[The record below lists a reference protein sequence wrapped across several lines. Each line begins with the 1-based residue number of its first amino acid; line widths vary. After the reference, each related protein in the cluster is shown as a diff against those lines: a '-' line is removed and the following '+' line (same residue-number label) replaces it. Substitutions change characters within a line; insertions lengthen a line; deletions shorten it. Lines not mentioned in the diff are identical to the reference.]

1 MIWAAGYYTVFDDE
15 AFSCLRYTL
24 PPGEMV
30 SALWHGVE
38 PDPPLYYLLQS
49 GWIRI
54 FGTGPLG
61 LRSFSILLFLVGL
74 VFIRLA
80 GEAWFDARSG
90 RLAMLLCAM
99 HPAHLFF
106 GFAGRWYAA
115 MFCGVAILLWQTGQL
130 MKLRTPTE
138 IASSMLSSTSGGS
151 HEVPID
157 QGRKAVAASLLWS
170 VAAAAVCYTNYFGP
184 VVVGLIWLA
193 AVSKVGCKRQ
203 WLIAAIVAIVLCI
216 PWLPPF
222 WRQVTTFPQIGGS
235 AWDYVSTMARTL
247 VALSAGNL
255 ASPGAWWVWVPLG
268 VFVVCVTAI
277 FPRAGRLVWPLAFVA
292 IGCILAGTISRT
304 MIDKYVMTFS
314 GVVWLVVA
322 GCLGMSASHEPASRL
337 HLPRRIAIVALCVAW
352 AGCGVNLMTQRHW
365 SSLRWLDP
373 FPEAIADLRDSG
385 ASRLQPADM
394 VLPHPSARYY
404 FACDELTA
412 SKTRADPKAWRS
424 IASTDASDPI
434 DPRRPGTVAS
444 VLRRMATDPPSRLL
458 VMETAGFASDP
469 DAAEL
474 AAKLVAAYEVI
485 DERSYLD
492 DPDAELKNRLD
503 PRYQHPAKRIVV
515 RVWQRRGDKTW

>member
-1 MIWAAGYYTVFDDE
+1 MFWAAGYFTVFDDE

-30 SALWHGVE
+30 SALWHGAE

-54 FGTGPLG
+54 FGVGPLG
-61 LRSFSILLFLVGL
+61 LRSLSILLFLVGL

-80 GEAWFDARSG
+80 GEAWIDARSG
-90 RLAMLLCAM
+90 RLAMLLCAL

-115 MFCGVAILLWQTGQL
+115 MFCGMAILLWYTGRLLKGQTSQPL
-130 MKLRTPTE
+130 APTMHDT
-138 IASSMLSSTSGGS
+138 ASSL
-151 HEVPID
+151 IW
-157 QGRKAVAASLLWS
+157 AI
-170 VAAAAVCYTNYFGP
+170 AAAAVCYTNYFGP

-193 AVSKVGCKRQ
+193 AALKSGCRRQ
-203 WLIAAIVAIVLCI
+203 WLIAASIAIVLCI

-222 WRQVTTFPQIGGS
+222 WRQVTTFPQMGGS
-235 AWDYVSTMARTL
+235 AWDYVSTLARTL
-247 VALSAGNL
+247 VALSSGNL
-255 ASPGAWWVWVPLG
+255 ASPSAWWVWAPLG
-268 VFVVCVTAI
+268 VFVVCVISI
-277 FPRAGRLVWPLAFVA
+277 FASAGRTVWPLALVA
-292 IGCILAGTISRT
+292 IGCILAGTLSRT

-322 GCLGMSASHEPASRL
+322 GCLCASASQEPASRL
-337 HLPRRIAIVALCVAW
+337 RTLRRVAIVSLCVAW
-352 AGCGVNLMTQRHW
+352 AGCGINLMTQRHW

-373 FPEAIADLRDSG
+373 FPQTIADLQSIG
-385 ASRLQPADM
+385 EPSLQPADM

-404 FACDELTA
+404 FACDLVGTA
-412 SKTRADPKAWRS
+412 NGRVDPSAWHS
-424 IASTDASDPI
+424 IARTDDSAPADA
-434 DPRRPGTVAS
+434 RRPATVGS
-444 VLRRMATDPPSRLL
+444 MLRRMATDPPGRLL

-469 DAAEL
+469 EAVEL
-474 AAKLVAAYEVI
+474 AAKLVAAYDVI

-492 DPDAELKNRLD
+492 DPDADLKNRLD

-515 RVWQRRGDKTW
+515 RVWRRRGDGAR